1 MSPRLICLL
10 ALACASLEAQNAAAV
25 LPCDN
30 KSIQKEDAFR
40 VVTTRLVYVNCDLTT
55 LTQFETSASLTIV
68 DNGQPVPVAGVS
80 GSVRL
85 FRKGEAWLQIE
96 LAKAGGSEVLKT
108 GQDYEI
114 VLAPDKQASVAK
126 FDGTVQGPFEPL
138 KIPISTKPTATIKPG
153 LVRDLGVTFEIYSPL
168 ALRAFGP
175 NDPKFAE
182 VILSKLPAYHLAT
195 TQPIGPTVTECQ
207 ANGTCPVPPLGEH
220 QRPADY
226 GRALVKLDTDHL
238 YQAKATLAVTGLNGV
253 FNQPLKIQS
262 DIALGA
268 VPKTKD
274 DSAFYLKLDHQA
286 GPGSKPGLALEAR
299 IAPSLGRPLA
309 GGAFWKPALNM
320 DIGSGSVSSV
330 KVNDTIVPSLGVT
343 RLWRFE
349 TRGLEAL
356 RYTPALSFETNREFN
371 KRNLVFD
378 QDFQFFLSGLTA
390 TRLERSWA
398 KYNKLTAQQ
407 KKDTKFRAD
416 LADGGAGVQF
426 FLGSEFGH
434 SVDAVTVK
442 ASKSTASVVVP
453 TFGVA
458 RIRPKL
464 SAFAEYKRLNFTLS
478 AVPRYL
484 FNPEYTTRE
493 SADGKSVR
501 LVPVSGFRPY
511 GEAGITIGLDSSGH
525 IALNTT
531 YKLGSQPP
539 TYQYVN
545 TVQTGLLLKY

>member
-1 MSPRLICLL
+1 
-10 ALACASLEAQNAAAV
+10 
-25 LPCDN
+25 
-30 KSIQKEDAFR
+30 
-40 VVTTRLVYVNCDLTT
+40 
-55 LTQFETSASLTIV
+55 
-68 DNGQPVPVAGVS
+68 
-80 GSVRL
+80 
-85 FRKGEAWLQIE
+85 
-96 LAKAGGSEVLKT
+96 
-108 GQDYEI
+108 
-114 VLAPDKQASVAK
+114 
-126 FDGTVQGPFEPL
+126 
-138 KIPISTKPTATIKPG
+138 
-153 LVRDLGVTFEIYSPL
+153 
-168 ALRAFGP
+168 
-175 NDPKFAE
+175 
-182 VILSKLPAYHLAT
+182 
-195 TQPIGPTVTECQ
+195 
-207 ANGTCPVPPLGEH
+207 VPPLEEH
-220 QRPADY
+220 QSPAVY
-226 GRALVKLDTDHL
+226 GRAQVKLDTDHL
-238 YQAKATLAVTGLNGV
+238 YQAKATLTVTGLNGV
-253 FNQPLKIQS
+253 FDQPLKIQS

-309 GGAFWKPALNM
+309 GGLFWKPALNM
-320 DIGSGSVSSV
+320 DIGSGSVSNV

-349 TRGLEAL
+349 KRGLEAL

-398 KYNKLTAQQ
+398 KYHKLTAQQ
-407 KKDTKFRAD
+407 QKDTKFRAD

-426 FLGSEFGH
+426 FLGSELGH
-434 SVDAVTVK
+434 SVDSVTVK

-464 SAFAEYKRLNFTLS
+464 TAFAEYKRLNFTLS

-539 TYQYVN
+539 TYQYAN